1 MLSLRDIRFTH
12 PSADKPLIEGLS
24 FDIASG
30 EYVAVIGPNGSG
42 KTTLALIIAGI
53 IRPDSG
59 VVEYDGR
66 DYSSGENLDFLR
78 RDVGFLFQDPEDGIL
93 TTSVERE
100 LAFAPENHGFAPE
113 IIRER
118 IRELAVEF
126 GLGKI
131 LQKPLDEL
139 SGGELERTA
148 FAGAISSNP
157 KILILDEPESY
168 LDSSGKVRLYSEI
181 DRQRRKGTSIIHITQ
196 CLRASARADRVISL
210 GRMECDSSKSVNIQD
225 VRAESPILEMED
237 ISFAFDGRDVLSG
250 FNFSMNRGECI
261 ALLGPSGAGKTTF
274 ARLAVGLYQPKSGRI
289 KRHGRPGLSFQ
300 FPARQLFSESVL
312 DDVLFGPNSM
322 GIPDPRNAAL
332 SALEQVG
339 FPHSKFSASPFALSE
354 GEQRL
359 AGLAG
364 VLATRPD
371 FIIFDEPTAALDVYG
386 QARFLEIV
394 DNLLKQDVAVAIVT
408 HDLEIA
414 EKICSRAIVFDGG
427 GGAVEYRMDDIMSN
441 ADLRISYG
449 IGTLDDIFEGELC
462 VS

>member
-1 MLSLRDIRFTH
+1 MLSLRDIRYTP

-24 FDIASG
+24 FDVASG
-30 EYVAVIGPNGSG
+30 EYISVIGPNGSG
-42 KTTLALIIAGI
+42 KTTLALIIAGV
-53 IRPDSG
+53 IRPESG
-59 VVEYDGR
+59 VIEYDGR
-66 DYSSGENLDFLR
+66 NYSSGENLDFLR

-100 LAFAPENHGFAPE
+100 IAFGPENHGVPSEE
-113 IIRER
+113 IKLKIHDLAEEFNLRE
-118 IRELAVEF
+118 
-126 GLGKI
+126 I
-131 LQKPLDEL
+131 LNKPLDEL

-168 LDSSGKVRLYSEI
+168 LDFEGKVRLYSEI

-210 GRMECDSSKSVNIQD
+210 GKMECESRKSVNIHGAG
-225 VRAESPILEMED
+225 AELPVLQMED
-237 ISFAFDGRDVLSG
+237 ISFAFDGGDVLSG
-250 FNFSMNRGECI
+250 VNFSMKRGQCV
-261 ALLGPSGAGKTTF
+261 ALLGPSGSGKTTF
-274 ARLAVGLYQPKSGRI
+274 ARLAVGLYQPKAGRI

-300 FPARQLFSESVL
+300 FPARQLFAESVL
-312 DDVLFGPNSM
+312 DDVSFGPKSM
-322 GIPDPRNAAL
+322 GIPDPRSAAL

-339 FPHSKFSASPFALSE
+339 FPHSKFAVSPFALSE

-364 VLATRPD
+364 ILATRPD
-371 FIIFDEPTAALDVYG
+371 FIFFDEPTAALDVHG

-394 DNLLKQDVAVAIVT
+394 DNLVENGAAVAIIT

-414 EKICSRAIVFDGG
+414 EKTCWRAFLFNGCGQAI
-427 GGAVEYRMDDIMSN
+427 EYRMDEIMSN
-441 ADLRISYG
+441 ADLRKSYG
-449 IGTLDDIFEGELC
+449 IGTLD
-462 VS
+462 